1 MYEEIEHIF
10 RAYDIRGIYN
20 QDLTPE
26 IVARIGTAFGT
37 LLDGEGTISIGKD
50 VRTSSTAIENALTA
64 GITSTG
70 INVELLG
77 TLPIQVTNWATWQEN
92 YKAGIVITASHNPPE
107 YNGVRFRH
115 SDGTG
120 YIDIENEK
128 VKEIFYKGDF
138 KLAKWNKIGKIR
150 QLDTKE
156 IIHKYIDFALKHVKP
171 ERKMKVVLDL
181 GNGAASYVAPKLF
194 KEAGCEVITINEKP
208 DGTFP
213 GRSPDPLEDPLEEL
227 KKTVVREKAELGVAF
242 DGDGDRAIM
251 VDNLGKKVQTE
262 KAGIIIA
269 KYLLQRKRGKIVANI
284 SCSMIIEEELSKVG
298 GEVVRCRVGDVF
310 VSRTAKENKAIFGVE
325 ISAHYFLPIFGF
337 YFDDAILASLLMTE
351 ILSKTERKLSQ
362 LLDEIPTYPLK
373 RTNIPCPDKIKFKIT
388 EQLKEEHEE
397 KGYKVDTTD
406 GVKIL
411 LEDAWILIR
420 PSNTESKIRMTIEAR
435 TTKKLNELFKQYT
448 EKINDLI
455 QQFR

>member
-1 MYEEIEHIF
+1 MYKEIEHIF
-10 RAYDIRGIYN
+10 RAYDIRGVYN

-37 LLDGEGTISIGKD
+37 LLNGEGTIAIGKD

-77 TLPIQVTNWATWQEN
+77 TLPIQVTNWTTWQGN

-120 YIDIENEK
+120 YIDKENEK
-128 VKEIFYKGDF
+128 IKEIFYKGNF
-138 KLAKWNKIGKIR
+138 KLAKWNKIGKIS
-150 QLDTKE
+150 QKDTEE
-156 IIHKYIDFALKHVKP
+156 IIQRYVDFALKHVKP
-171 ERKMKVVLDL
+171 EKKMKVVLDL
-181 GNGAASYVAPKLF
+181 GNGAATYAAPKLF

-213 GRSPDPLEDPLEEL
+213 GRTPDPLEDPLEKLRE
-227 KKTVVREKAELGVAF
+227 TVVRRKADLGVAF

-251 VDNLGKKVQTE
+251 VDDLGRKVQTE
-262 KAGIIIA
+262 KAGIIMA
-269 KYLLQRKRGKIVANI
+269 KYLLQRKKGKIVANI
-284 SCSMIIEEELSKVG
+284 SCSMAIEEELSKIS

-310 VSRTAKENKAIFGVE
+310 VARTAKESNAIFGVE

-351 ILSKTERKLSQ
+351 ILSKIDKKLSQ
-362 LLDEIPTYPLK
+362 LLDEIPTYPIK
-373 RTNIPCPDKIKFKIT
+373 RTNIPCPDKIKFKVT
-388 EQLKEEHEE
+388 EQLKEEHIE

-411 LEDAWILIR
+411 FDDAWILIR
-420 PSNTESKIRMTIEAR
+420 PSNTEPKIRMTIEAH
-435 TTKKLNELFKQYT
+435 TTGKLNELFKKYK
-448 EKINDLI
+448 EKIAKLI
-455 QQFR
+455 QQVT